1 MRATL
6 MTVDD
11 FIPKILQRL
20 QETVARIESQM
31 ATKDDVR
38 ELAHRLGAV
47 ELRLGAVE
55 LRLGTVEQVLVANV
69 SETRALTQIVKQHE
83 HRISALEAPK

>member
-1 MRATL
+1 

-11 FIPKILQRL
+11 LTPKILERIQESIARL
-20 QETVARIESQM
+20 ETQM

-38 ELAHRLGAV
+38 EVVRRLDAV

-69 SETRALTQIVKQHE
+69 SETRALTHIVKQHE
-83 HRISALEAPK
+83 HRITALEAPK